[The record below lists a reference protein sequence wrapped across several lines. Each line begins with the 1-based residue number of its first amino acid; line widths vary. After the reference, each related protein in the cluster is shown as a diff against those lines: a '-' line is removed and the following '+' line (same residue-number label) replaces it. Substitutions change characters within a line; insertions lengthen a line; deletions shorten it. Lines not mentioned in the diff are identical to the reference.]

1 MIAAILAIV
10 FFSPVAFIYGRYR
23 ARHLRARSGTLGSRL
38 AALLPMPAF
47 LAFCGVI
54 AVIYQNEKGAAERLA
69 LRGESAPPGL
79 LDTGNGVIDFA
90 LRLARWVGEL
100 ELILFMVA
108 APFLLGAVIAAVL
121 LVLDAH
127 GTLALDPPVP
137 DGEPDLPSNTDH
149 AL

>member
-1 MIAAILAIV
+1 MIAAIFAIV

-23 ARHLRARSGTLGSRL
+23 ARHLRARSGTLASRL

-54 AVIYQNEKGAAERLA
+54 AVIYQTQKGAAERLA
-69 LRGESAPPGL
+69 LRGESAPSGL
-79 LDTGNGVIDFA
+79 FDTGNGVIDFA
-90 LRLARWVGEL
+90 LRLARWIGEL

-108 APFLLGAVIAAVL
+108 VPFLLGAVVAAIL
-121 LVLDAH
+121 LVLDAR

-137 DGEPDLPSNTDH
+137 EMEPDLPSNTDH
-149 AL
+149 AP